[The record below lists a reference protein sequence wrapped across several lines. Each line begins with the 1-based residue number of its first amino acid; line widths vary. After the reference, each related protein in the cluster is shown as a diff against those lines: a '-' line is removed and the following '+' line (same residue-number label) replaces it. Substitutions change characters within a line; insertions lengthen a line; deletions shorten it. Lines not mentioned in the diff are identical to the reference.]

1 MLDADPGVW
10 IDDTPSNELTGS
22 TVRLDNLLPGTTYS
36 FTFDVTAIG
45 SCDAPE
51 MPVVT
56 ITINDTSAPTATA
69 TQEFCDAATV
79 ADLVAT
85 GTTIQWYDDATGGTP
100 LVETT
105 ALIDGETYYA
115 TQTDATTG
123 CESSVRTLVTAT
135 IYVTPNSGG
144 LAPTGIS
151 ECNNTTID
159 LNSGLDGTQDNTGT
173 WYEGPD
179 NTGIVV
185 ASPTTY
191 DITGFTAGAYQF
203 TYYIT
208 ASSPCV
214 DASTTITVNIDEPL
228 TAGIS
233 NGDRTFCSSD
243 GIFNLDSNLTGASP
257 GGEWTFNSTPVSNQF
272 DPSNGQSG
280 TYTYTTNNTCGSSSE
295 SFDIT
300 VIPAPNAG
308 TDNTALICVIDGPTD
323 LFTYLGAADTV
334 GTWSPSLVSG
344 TGVFDPL
351 VDTGGVYRYTVTANS
366 PCTTDAFAEITVT
379 VSDISPPV
387 VNNATMEFCLVDNP
401 TVADLDSALTV
412 TGTITW
418 YEDAAL
424 TTQLNATDTLV
435 DGEDYHAT
443 QRNASGCESSIS
455 VQVDVIVND
464 TPTPT
469 IDNLATEYCINDGPT
484 INDLSLNITE
494 YDASTDNIIWY
505 DAAIGGSTISSSS
518 LLNHDTTYYAVL
530 VDATTGCESSV
541 RLPVTTDLTSC
552 GKLILP
558 DGFSPNDDGTNDT
571 YDFDN
576 LHILYPDFV
585 IEIFNRY
592 GSIVYKGNAN
602 TPRFD
607 GTSNQSRT
615 IGSGDLPVGVYYYI
629 FNFNDGENKPE
640 QGRLY
645 LSR

>member
-1 MLDADPGVW
+1 
-10 IDDTPSNELTGS
+10 
-22 TVRLDNLLPGTTYS
+22 
-36 FTFDVTAIG
+36 
-45 SCDAPE
+45 
-51 MPVVT
+51 
-56 ITINDTSAPTATA
+56 
-69 TQEFCDAATV
+69 
-79 ADLVAT
+79 
-85 GTTIQWYDDATGGTP
+85 
-100 LVETT
+100 
-105 ALIDGETYYA
+105 
-115 TQTDATTG
+115 
-123 CESSVRTLVTAT
+123 
-135 IYVTPNSGG
+135 
-144 LAPTGIS
+144 
-151 ECNNTTID
+151 
-159 LNSGLDGTQDNTGT
+159 
-173 WYEGPD
+173 
-179 NTGIVV
+179 
-185 ASPTTY
+185 
-191 DITGFTAGAYQF
+191 
-203 TYYIT
+203 
-208 ASSPCV
+208 
-214 DASTTITVNIDEPL
+214 
-228 TAGIS
+228 
-233 NGDRTFCSSD
+233 
-243 GIFNLDSNLTGASP
+243 
-257 GGEWTFNSTPVSNQF
+257 
-272 DPSNGQSG
+272 
-280 TYTYTTNNTCGSSSE
+280 
-295 SFDIT
+295 
-300 VIPAPNAG
+300 
-308 TDNTALICVIDGPTD
+308 
-323 LFTYLGAADTV
+323 
-334 GTWSPSLVSG
+334 
-344 TGVFDPL
+344 
-351 VDTGGVYRYTVTANS
+351 
-366 PCTTDAFAEITVT
+366 
-379 VSDISPPV
+379 
-387 VNNATMEFCLVDNP
+387 MEFCLVDNP